1 MRKVAALIDGVV
13 VFSEVRW
20 FIQQRECV
28 EFSENHIMKGKLQ
41 WFIIIVSYLQFVTGE
56 NL

>member
-28 EFSENHIMKGKLQ
+28 EFSEKHIMKGKLQ